1 MTKVRDIYW
10 FDMEGVC
17 GVDKAIDLV
26 DEPRMRTEG
35 IVDLPADGGDVWV
48 YVLYTVS

>member
-1 MTKVRDIYW
+1 
-10 FDMEGVC
+10 MEGVC

-35 IVDLPADGGDVWV
+35 IVDLPADSGDVRV

>member
-1 MTKVRDIYW
+1 
-10 FDMEGVC
+10 MEGVC

-35 IVDLPADGGDVWV
+35 IVDLPADGGDVRV

>member
-17 GVDKAIDLV
+17 GVDKAIDQV
-26 DEPRMRTEG
+26 DEPRMCTKG
-35 IVDLPADGGDVWV
+35 IVDLPADDGDVRV
-48 YVLYTVS
+48 YVLYMV